1 MTAAMDRD
9 DDYRAKEGTGV
20 DAFYQH
26 VDQLLRVLERL
37 RHEIDERVRVR
48 EMLIEEINI
57 LRGYKAEL
65 SNEGCSAA
73 ANQSNVRSEESLPLL
88 HQTTVCPVS
97 NEWDSY
103 LLESELLTEGPLD
116 ATKVSRLVSALP
128 GLDGCLIVKNQGSV
142 LASNLPE
149 NLHDFLKVP
158 NRAYGLLFSRLP
170 GQTDQDVQ
178 SDRRIATFNLGQGCL
193 TAVQAKH
200 MFLFASHAQP
210 ELRPGISA
218 KLLAVTTELSKMYP
232 A

>member
-1 MTAAMDRD
+1 MDPD
-9 DDYRAKEGTGV
+9 GGYSTKDGTEV
-20 DAFYQH
+20 DPLHQH

-57 LRGYKAEL
+57 LGRYKAEL
-65 SNEGCSAA
+65 LNEGYSAA
-73 ANQSNVRSEESLPLL
+73 TNQADVRSEESLPLL
-88 HQTTVCPVS
+88 FQTIACPVS

-142 LASNLPE
+142 LASNLPKKI
-149 NLHDFLKVP
+149 HDFLKVP

-170 GQTDQDVQ
+170 GQADQHVQ

-193 TAVQAKH
+193 TAVQVNH

-210 ELRPGISA
+210 ELRPGVSE
-218 KLLAVTTELSKMYP
+218 KLLAVTNELSKMYP